1 MITTELFALGLVVKL
16 LLEFFSKRE
25 ERASISKTF
34 TLPTPFE
41 EDVVNFLVK
50 FMRPS
55 CSRGCFWI
63 PNLVFWN
70 YSTLC
75 AFLSGMK
82 RSKTIF
88 VLVFLHIS
96 GHKGEAKSRNRPIS
110 DSSLTPAPIK
120 SLSSRDLEMKFNSPA
135 QKTGEISLPQAHGI
149 EIFRHSNKCS
159 QHLECFILNPSE
171 FFPLKRLNELN
182 CLFSPE
188 CWGSDRISTRES
200 NIIRVS
206 TTVEVWR
213 YPRFYQILRDRTRF
227 YD

>member
-25 ERASISKTF
+25 ERAYISKTF

-70 YSTLC
+70 HSTLC

-88 VLVFLHIS
+88 VLVFLHFS
-96 GHKGEAKSRNRPIS
+96 GQKGEAKSRNRPIS

-120 SLSSRDLEMKFNSPA
+120 SLSSRDLEMKFNSTAPKRGRFLCHKLMELRFFA
-135 QKTGEISLPQAHGI
+135 IPTNAPNTWSVSFSTPPNSSLW
-149 EIFRHSNKCS
+149 N
-159 QHLECFILNPSE
+159 
-171 FFPLKRLNELN
+171 
-182 CLFSPE
+182 
-188 CWGSDRISTRES
+188 
-200 NIIRVS
+200 V
-206 TTVEVWR
+206 
-213 YPRFYQILRDRTRF
+213 
-227 YD
+227 